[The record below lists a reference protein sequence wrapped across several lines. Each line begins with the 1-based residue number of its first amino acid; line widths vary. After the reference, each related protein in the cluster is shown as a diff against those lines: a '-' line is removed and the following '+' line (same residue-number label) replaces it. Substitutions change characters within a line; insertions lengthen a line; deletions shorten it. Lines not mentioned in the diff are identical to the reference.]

1 MLDQLKQQLV
11 ESLDDNKLD
20 NDEKSHFYEVM
31 TSLTGDQK
39 RYVRNQA
46 FDLARDKVGLLGDDS
61 AQIMRVMGWLERVV
75 KLVDKSLQQA
85 TISSRSYFSPG
96 RDCRDGI
103 LDLLTRARQRI
114 DICVFT
120 ISDDRITQSIIDA
133 HDKQVPVRVLT
144 DNDKAND
151 RGSDVYRLQDYG
163 IPVVM
168 DTSPSHM
175 HHKFAL
181 VDDYLLNGSFNWTRS
196 ASERNQEN
204 IVISDNPTLIR
215 DFDRTFNELWAAF
228 SQ

>member
-103 LDLLTRARQRI
+103 LYLLTRARQRI